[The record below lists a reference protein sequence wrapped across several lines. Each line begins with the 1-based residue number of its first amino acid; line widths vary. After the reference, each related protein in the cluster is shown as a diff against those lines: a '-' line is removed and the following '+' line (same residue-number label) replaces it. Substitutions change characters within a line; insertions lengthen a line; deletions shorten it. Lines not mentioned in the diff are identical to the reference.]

1 MAAEKVRALSSAET
15 LNPKEELVQLTNEF
29 NELMKSDEWR
39 NRLTRQLDEWV
50 SRLLWINWI
59 VGKIQ
64 EVYRS
69 MEDSKSRESLQKLLK
84 LAKVEDDVKDEQRE
98 INVRLEALEAELSVD
113 VRNET
118 DELKESVKSKI
129 ESKITQLLSKGDF
142 QGALDNAVYLLSAE
156 DKSQLLSIF

>member
-142 QGALDNAVYLLSAE
+142 QGALDNAV
-156 DKSQLLSIF
+156 